1 MDMRKYSGPRFIK
14 VDDVRDAPIEGQ
26 IAGIKEGKF
35 EKPDLF
41 LETGAVLSLNATNNR
56 VLMNAYGTE
65 SDRWIGKAIRLF
77 LGEIEYQG
85 ADHEAVLIE
94 PISPP
99 VKKKEKK
106 ETEDTKATDP
116 KKPPSSSDEMS
127 DEIPF

>member
-41 LETGAVLSLNATNNR
+41 LETGAVLSLNATYNR

-65 SDRWIGKAIRLF
+65 SDRWIGKTIRPF

-99 VKKKEKK
+99 VKKKETKK
-106 ETEDTKATDP
+106 ETEGANADAKP
-116 KKPPSSSDEMS
+116 KLGDMD